1 MHKLLV
7 NHRRFLAIS
16 LLAEVLIVVVLV
28 LIYAFGPESEYWL
41 YIFISL
47 SGLILIY
54 DFVSAL
60 VFNYKVG
67 KAKGQAESTS
77 ADILGNDVD
86 EAYNFGLLGLA
97 ICDLDGNILWV
108 NSFLEKRFHKVL
120 IDTNAY
126 ERFPEFKALVAEGDE
141 KAKKVQVSF
150 ENFCYDVEYVPDSR
164 MFIFKDVTDKENA
177 LSQYSDLQ
185 PVIGYISIDNYSD
198 IRMAMHD
205 DNEFASAIAIV
216 RKDLNDYCEDNGILL
231 RQIKDDY
238 YFIIMTTKDFNQPE
252 VQKFTILDKIREDCS
267 RTAFDESNARGGFT
281 VSIGVAYGF
290 PDYAKLAEEASSA
303 LDLALSRGGD
313 QAAIVPFNDTIR
325 FVGGKSQGKT
335 TRNRVKLKER
345 SNSLL
350 KFIGDYDKVLIMGH
364 NAADYDAIGASLGV
378 YVMCK
383 AKGLDEDHVKVFI
396 ERDSCDEGT
405 RRAIDNMFTQDE
417 LLRMSVNRKRVYSFY
432 DSSTLLIMVDH
443 NSPNLSMF
451 PNIVNDAVSGNRLV
465 IIDHHRPS
473 GQFSI
478 DDNTIFNYIDTTSSS
493 ASEII
498 TSFIDFAPFYIHI
511 DARTATFLLAGICL
525 DTHFFKNKSSD
536 LTFDMASLL
545 MSHNADSSK
554 VADYLK
560 DDFAEYSQL
569 TSLVSSA
576 RSYRSNVLII
586 VSPDGQPILDEM
598 LSKAANAALDIREVD
613 LSFAIGRLDKN
624 SIKVSARSNGKI
636 NCQYI
641 MEKFHNGGG
650 HLEMAAT
657 KIVNTNLTV
666 DQVADELEL
675 KLNDYLDEAT
685 NSHY

>member
-1 MHKLLV
+1 MHKLLL
-7 NHRRFLAIS
+7 NHRWFLAIS
-16 LLAEVLIVVVLV
+16 LLVEVLIVISVALAYV
-28 LIYAFGPESEYWL
+28 YGPDFEYWF

-47 SGLILIY
+47 SGVILVY
-54 DFVSAL
+54 DFLAAL
-60 VFNYKVG
+60 IFNVKVG
-67 KAKGQAESTS
+67 KAKGQAENTS

-97 ICDLDGNILWV
+97 ICDLDGNILWD
-108 NSFLEKRFHKVL
+108 NSFLEKRFHKTL
-120 IDTNAY
+120 IDTNILV
-126 ERFPEFKALVAEGDE
+126 RFPEFQAFFDENGKKDE
-141 KAKKVQVSF
+141 KIQVSF
-150 ENFCYDVEYVPDSR
+150 ENFCYDVEYVTDSR

-205 DNEFASAIAIV
+205 DNEFTSAIAIV
-216 RKDLNDYCEDNGILL
+216 RKDLSDYCDANNILL

-238 YFIIMTTKDFNQPE
+238 YFIIMTTKDFNTPE
-252 VQKFTILDKIREDCS
+252 VQKFAILDKIRDDCS
-267 RTAFDESNARGGFT
+267 KSAFDESNSRGGFT
-281 VSIGVAYGF
+281 ISIGIAYGF
-290 PDYAKLAEEASSA
+290 PDYTKLAEEASSA

-313 QAAIVPFNDTIR
+313 QAAIVPFNDSIK

-335 TRNRVKLKER
+335 TKNRVKLKER

-350 KFIGDYDKVLIMGH
+350 KFIGDYQKVLIMGH
-364 NAADYDAIGASLGV
+364 NTADYDAIGASLGV
-378 YVMCK
+378 FQLCQ
-383 AKGLDEDHVKVFI
+383 AKGLDSDRVKIFI
-396 ERDSCDEGT
+396 ERDACDEGT
-405 RRAIDNMFTQDE
+405 RRAIDNSFSQEE
-417 LLRMSVNRKRVYSFY
+417 LQIMTVNRKRVYTFY
-432 DSSTLLIMVDH
+432 DSSTLLILVDH
-443 NSPNLSMF
+443 NDPKLSMF
-451 PNIVNDAVSGNRLV
+451 PNIARDAANENRLIV
-465 IIDHHRPS
+465 IDHHRPS

-498 TSFIDFAPFYIHI
+498 TSFISFAPFYIHI
-511 DARTATFLLAGICL
+511 DPRTATFMLAGICL
-525 DTHFFKNKSSD
+525 DTHFFKNKASD

-545 MSHNADSSK
+545 KSSHADSTK

-560 DDFAEYSQL
+560 DDLAEYSQL

-586 VSPDGQPILDEM
+586 VSPDNQPILDEM

-624 SIKVSARSNGKI
+624 TIKVSARSNGRI
-636 NCQYI
+636 NCQFL
-641 MEKFHNGGG
+641 MEKFYNGGG

-666 DQVADELEL
+666 DQVADELENKL
-675 KLNDYLDEAT
+675 KDYLDDAT
-685 NSHY
+685 NS